1 MRSLIFVCAFL
12 SVLVGSQSRLDLES
26 IYNKYLHKNA
36 KLESL
41 EAQISSLQAQAR
53 AASRWDNPILYVAY
67 NNANVNDYFVLN
79 GEFNGMFNFMQS
91 ISVGL
96 SQKFDVNGKRH
107 TKKQVIDLES
117 QKKLLELQKLRQQIA
132 INILINAINVHR
144 NTQKLALLK
153 EALSNLDSLLYK
165 AEHSSSPDAI
175 AIAKIE
181 VLKSQLQIKQSDL
194 EDALDNNK
202 IKISELTFN
211 QSDLLS
217 LAPSALVFNP
227 DEELKTIMSTN
238 REIKIADLQDSQS
251 LKNITLAR
259 KGFLDDINVT
269 ANYLFRRHIF
279 DMFTVGIAIPLPL
292 YGKQSNTLQ
301 QKKEEHL
308 VALKELENTKNRIMH
323 TARKLLKRIAQLQRN
338 LVSIDQ
344 ILKANGHIVQIYANN
359 LPSSADYNTYYS
371 AFNDE
376 INTQLSKIDTQSE
389 LSTTYLNLENLKGLW
404 W

>member
-1 MRSLIFVCAFL
+1 MRFSLIFVCILL
-12 SVLVGSQSRLDLES
+12 SILAGSQSRLDLES

-132 INILINAINVHR
+132 INILINAINVYK

-165 AEHSSSPDAI
+165 AMHSSSPDAI

-202 IKISELTFN
+202 ISISELTFN

-227 DEELKTIMSTN
+227 DEELKAIMSTN

-308 VALKELENTKNRIMH
+308 VALKEVENTKNRVMH

-338 LVSIDQ
+338 LTSIDQ

-359 LPSSADYNTYYS
+359 LPSSTDYNTYYS

-404 W
+404 

>member
-1 MRSLIFVCAFL
+1 MRSVIFVCAFL

-41 EAQISSLQAQAR
+41 EAQISSLKAQAR

-308 VALKELENTKNRIMH
+308 VALKELENTKNRVMH
-323 TARKLLKRIAQLQRN
+323 TAKKLLKRIAQLQRN

-404 W
+404 

>member
-404 W
+404 

>member
-1 MRSLIFVCAFL
+1 MRFSLIFVCILLNILA
-12 SVLVGSQSRLDLES
+12 GSQSRLDLES

-132 INILINAINVHR
+132 INILINAINVYK

-165 AEHSSSPDAI
+165 AMHSSSPDAI

-202 IKISELTFN
+202 ISISELTFN

-227 DEELKTIMSTN
+227 DEELKAIMSTN

-308 VALKELENTKNRIMH
+308 VALKEVENTKNRVMH

-338 LVSIDQ
+338 LTSIDQ

-359 LPSSADYNTYYS
+359 LPSSTDYNTYYS

-404 W
+404 

>member
-1 MRSLIFVCAFL
+1 MRFSLIFVCILLNILA
-12 SVLVGSQSRLDLES
+12 GSQSRLDLES

-132 INILINAINVHR
+132 INILINAINVYK
-144 NTQKLALLK
+144 NTQKLTLLK
-153 EALSNLDSLLYK
+153 EALGNLDSLLYK
-165 AEHSSSPDAI
+165 AMHSSSPDAI

-202 IKISELTFN
+202 ISISELTFN

-227 DEELKTIMSTN
+227 DEELKAIMSTN

-308 VALKELENTKNRIMH
+308 VALKEVENTKNRVMH
-323 TARKLLKRIAQLQRN
+323 TAKKLLKRIAQLQRN
-338 LVSIDQ
+338 LTSIDQ

-359 LPSSADYNTYYS
+359 LPSSTDYNTYYS

-404 W
+404 

>member
-1 MRSLIFVCAFL
+1 MRFSLIFVCIL
-12 SVLVGSQSRLDLES
+12 LNVLAGSQSRLDLES

-132 INILINAINVHR
+132 INILINAVNIYK

-165 AEHSSSPDAI
+165 AMHSSSPDAI

-202 IKISELTFN
+202 ISISELTFN

-227 DEELKTIMSTN
+227 DEELKAIMSTN

-308 VALKELENTKNRIMH
+308 VALKEVENTKNRVMH

-338 LVSIDQ
+338 LTSIDQ

-359 LPSSADYNTYYS
+359 LPSSTDYNTYYS

-404 W
+404 

>member
-1 MRSLIFVCAFL
+1 MRSVIFVCAFL

-41 EAQISSLQAQAR
+41 EAQISSLKAQAR

-308 VALKELENTKNRIMH
+308 VALKELENTKNRVMH
-323 TARKLLKRIAQLQRN
+323 TAKKLLKRIAQLQRN

>member
-165 AEHSSSPDAI
+165 AMHSSSPDAI

-194 EDALDNNK
+194 EDALDNNR

-308 VALKELENTKNRIMH
+308 VALKEVENTKNRVMH
-323 TARKLLKRIAQLQRN
+323 TAKKLLKRIAQLQRN

-404 W
+404 